1 MLNCRALRS
10 WWLVGG
16 FSSASLGGFAVAQ
29 ISTEAWP
36 TTPVQA
42 TAWFLQR
49 QEPLYLE
56 DFRPAGVD
64 PAQDFFAD
72 PLWQND
78 QVDLFS
84 AGAKQRLRELDEK
97 VRPAREQEGLPAP
110 ELAAHILAQLAPY
123 SDTLAKLQE
132 LGQRSGAN
140 PGWDYARG
148 YDARQPHLEALMLAG
163 RALRLRAEALLAS
176 QEPDRAAADARLIFR
191 LARSVLDEPQLLSLL
206 VAVNLQEMGRCVVWS
221 GRENWHEGQRT
232 ALVGELREAR
242 PSRRLADALRG
253 ERGAFNHQRR
263 EIGRLQY
270 PAIARAAE
278 EAGRHFLDAEHL
290 FYNLA
295 MQIWID
301 ALEQSGGALTPKVLQ
316 QTREAI
322 ELLRAKQAAAGQG
335 KGASP
340 QGQFPVVAGL
350 IARVLEYELGQVE
363 TADLLENHRPVA
375 AVRPARS
382 P

>member
-1 MLNCRALRS
+1 MFEYGALRS
-10 WWLVGG
+10 WWLVGCLNL
-16 FSSASLGGFAVAQ
+16 ASFGGFAAAQ
-29 ISTEAWP
+29 VSTEGWP
-36 TTPVQA
+36 TTPAQA
-42 TAWFLQR
+42 AAWFLQR

-64 PAQDFFAD
+64 TAQDFFAD

-78 QVDLFS
+78 QVELFS
-84 AGAKQRLRELDEK
+84 AEAKQQLLELDEK

-110 ELAAHILAQLAPY
+110 DLAAHILAQLAPY
-123 SDTLAKLQE
+123 CDTLAKLQE

-206 VAVNLQEMGRCVVWS
+206 VAVNLQEIGRRVVWS
-221 GRENWHEGQRT
+221 GRENWPEEQRT
-232 ALVGELREAR
+232 ALVGELRGAR

-270 PAIARAAE
+270 PTIARAAE

-301 ALEQSGGALTPKVLQ
+301 TLEQSGGALTPKVLQ
-316 QTREAI
+316 QTRQTI
-322 ELLRAKQAAAGQG
+322 EQLRAKQAAAGQG

-340 QGQFPVVAGL
+340 QGQFPVLAGL
-350 IARVLEYELGQVE
+350 IDRVVEYEQGQIE
-363 TADLLENHRPVA
+363 TADLLESYTPVA